1 MNLSSLF
8 PSDHLLLNQQN
19 NLKIQFMAAAIPS
32 KVSNWVDVGVSFG
45 AALVIWGA
53 LRKITHAADADLW
66 LWIGLTTEAII
77 FALYGILY
85 TIYPP
90 IKDGS
95 HDEEQ
100 FSVAG
105 AKSRAGFAAMDKML
119 AEADIT
125 PDTMK
130 RLGDGFKQLNTTVSG
145 MNSLGDTINATGDF
159 TAKTKEV
166 TGTLDK
172 VKDAYV
178 NAANSVGAFNTA
190 TEGAK
195 VFHDQIQVLTKN
207 LSSLNTIY
215 ELELKESDN
224 HLKAL
229 NSFYGKLAET
239 SKQMLNS
246 ADDAK
251 KVQEQISGL
260 ANNLGRLNSVYGNM
274 LTAMQ
279 GRN

>member
-1 MNLSSLF
+1 
-8 PSDHLLLNQQN
+8 
-19 NLKIQFMAAAIPS
+19 MAAAIPS
-32 KVSNWVDVGVSFG
+32 KVSKWVDVGVSFG

-53 LRKITHAADADLW
+53 LRKITHAADADTW

-77 FALYGILY
+77 FTLYGILY
-85 TIYPP
+85 AVYPP
-90 IKDGS
+90 IKDAS

-105 AKSRAGFAAMDKML
+105 EKTRKAFGEMDKML
-119 AEADIT
+119 LEADIT

-130 RLGDGFKQLNTTVSG
+130 RLGEGFKQLNTTVTG
-145 MNSLGDTINATGDF
+145 LGGITDTVKATGDF
-159 TAKTKEV
+159 AAKTREV
-166 TGTLDK
+166 TGQLDK
-172 VKDAYV
+172 VKDAYTT
-178 NAANSVGAFNTA
+178 AASSVGAFNTA

-195 VFHDQIQVLTKN
+195 MFHDQIQVLTKN

-215 ELELKESDN
+215 ELELQESNN

-229 NSFYGKLAET
+229 NAFYGKLSET
-239 SKQMLNS
+239 SQSMLHS
-246 ADDAK
+246 AEDAK
-251 KVQEQISGL
+251 KVQDQIGHL
-260 ANNLGRLNSVYGNM
+260 ATNLGRLNSIYGNM

>member
-1 MNLSSLF
+1 
-8 PSDHLLLNQQN
+8 
-19 NLKIQFMAAAIPS
+19 MAAAIPS
-32 KVSNWVDVGVSFG
+32 KVSKYVDVFVSFG

-53 LRKITHAADADLW
+53 LRKITHAADADMW

-77 FALYGILY
+77 FALYGVLY
-85 TIYPP
+85 LIYPAV
-90 IKDGS
+90 KDAS

-105 AKSRAGFAAMDKML
+105 KKSSTIGAMDKML

-130 RLGDGFKQLNTTVSG
+130 RLGDGFKQLNTTVTG
-145 MNSLGDTINATGDF
+145 MNGISDTIAATGDF
-159 TAKTKEV
+159 TAKTREV
-166 TGTLDK
+166 TGHLDK
-172 VKDAYV
+172 VKDAYIT
-178 NAANSVGAFNTA
+178 AASSVGAFNQA

-215 ELELKESDN
+215 ELELQESNN

-229 NSFYGKLAET
+229 NAFYGKLSET
-239 SKQMLNS
+239 SNSMLNS
-246 ADDAK
+246 AEDAK
-251 KVQEQISGL
+251 KVQEQIGSL
-260 ANNLGRLNSVYGNM
+260 ATNLGRLNGIYGNM

-279 GRN
+279 GRS